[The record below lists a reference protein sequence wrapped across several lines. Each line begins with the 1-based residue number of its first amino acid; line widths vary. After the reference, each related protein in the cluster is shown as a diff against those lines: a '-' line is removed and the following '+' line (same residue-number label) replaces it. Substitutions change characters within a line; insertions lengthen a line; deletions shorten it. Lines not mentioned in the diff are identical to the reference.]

1 MSAVIIGFC
10 PLKNFVFYCRKGMYI
25 IAPAVPILNMAV
37 INTLFI
43 LQVRPTTSNLI
54 SLVKLLMLS
63 IWFNVACV
71 IYNILEK
78 LNVASKTVL
87 MNTDDLYSTLLVI
100 TSILQFQNTF
110 LPVII
115 PTIICFWFLLKNL
128 KMGVILPGKHAKP
141 TLSTKLRQLSL
152 WALINVMNCNYI

>member
-1 MSAVIIGFC
+1 MTNCKFILIYSYL
-10 PLKNFVFYCRKGMYI
+10 PLVAYHRCKNINDILVRAQLTNSTDTSNSRPTPVPSGATTGI
-25 IAPAVPILNMAV
+25 VPAVPILNMAV

-110 LPVII
+110 
-115 PTIICFWFLLKNL
+115 
-128 KMGVILPGKHAKP
+128 
-141 TLSTKLRQLSL
+141 
-152 WALINVMNCNYI
+152 